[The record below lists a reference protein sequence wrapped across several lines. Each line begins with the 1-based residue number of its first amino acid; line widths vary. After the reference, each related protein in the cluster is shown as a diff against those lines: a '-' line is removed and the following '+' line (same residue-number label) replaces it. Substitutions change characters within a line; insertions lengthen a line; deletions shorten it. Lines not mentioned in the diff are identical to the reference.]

1 MNKRINKKLIVVLI
15 ATFVIVI
22 SAISLSDQVMA
33 EYDRIITF
41 MYYEM
46 KSVVLDQELTINA
59 SKNLE
64 GDKLSMWG
72 TTNKSNYIVRGT
84 IHVYDIDHLRLVHA
98 LTIRSDNDGIYD
110 HIIDIS
116 KWEKGSYTIFV
127 SSGEE
132 QKQIEIT
139 K

>member
-1 MNKRINKKLIVVLI
+1 MNKIII
-15 ATFVIVI
+15 AVIVTAIIAASII
-22 SAISLSDQVMA
+22 SFSVGSVYGINYMS
-33 EYDRIITF
+33 
-41 MYYEM
+41 YYEN

-64 GDKLSMWG
+64 GDKLNMWG
-72 TTNKSNYIVRGT
+72 TANKSNYIVRGT

-110 HIIDIS
+110 HTIDIS
-116 KWEKGSYTIFV
+116 KWGKGTYTIFV

-132 QKQIEIT
+132 QKQIDIT